1 MELETIGVKERILNV
16 AIEEFAQNGYKAAST
31 NVICKKSNISKGLL
45 YHYYNSKEKLYI
57 TVVRHVIDNFKRNI
71 AINIK
76 NSKKKGI
83 DYVEEYF
90 DIKFKFFK
98 ENPLYS
104 KIIVNLV
111 IDNSIEKAREL
122 SSEYQNY
129 NNNLIH
135 DVIKNIDM
143 NPKFDKEKAFELI
156 IMIGDNL
163 EKKHMKRIDDVNKD
177 SAVEEFRKDH
187 KEMLEMVF
195 EGIDKKEEG
204 FN

>member
-1 MELETIGVKERILNV
+1 MKNIDKENIDVKERILNV

-31 NVICKKSNISKGLL
+31 NIICQKANISKGLL
-45 YHYYNSKEKLYI
+45 YHYYNSKENIYI
-57 TVVRHVIDNFKRNI
+57 AVVRHVIDSFKRNI

-76 NSKKKGI
+76 DSNKKGI

-90 DIKFKFFK
+90 SIKFKFFR

-122 SSEYQNY
+122 SSEFQNY
-129 NNNLIH
+129 NNNLIY
-135 DVIKNIDM
+135 DVINNIDI
-143 NPKFDKEKAFELI
+143 NPKFNKEKAFELI
-156 IMIGDNL
+156 VMIGESL
-163 EKKHMKRIDDVNKD
+163 EKKHMKRINDIDKD
-177 SAVEEFRKDH
+177 NAVEEFRKDH

-195 EGIDKKEEG
+195 EGIDKQ
-204 FN
+204 

>member
-1 MELETIGVKERILNV
+1 MSDMEQETIDVKERILNV

-31 NVICKKSNISKGLL
+31 NTICKKANISKGLL

-57 TVVRHVIDNFKRNI
+57 TVVRHVIDSFKRNI

-76 NSKKKGI
+76 DSKMKGI

-90 DIKFKFFK
+90 GVKFNFFR

-122 SSEYQNY
+122 SSEFQNY
-129 NNNLIH
+129 NNNLIY
-135 DVIKNIDM
+135 DVIKNIDI
-143 NPKFDKEKAFELI
+143 NPKFNKEKAFELI
-156 IMIGDNL
+156 VMIGENL
-163 EKKHMKRIDDVNKD
+163 EKKHMKRINDIDKD

-195 EGIDKKEEG
+195 EGIDKQ
-204 FN
+204 

>member
-1 MELETIGVKERILNV
+1 MNDMQLETIGVKERILNV

-31 NVICKKSNISKGLL
+31 NMICKKANISKGLL
-45 YHYYNSKEKLYI
+45 YHYYNSKENIYLS
-57 TVVRHVIDNFKRNI
+57 VVRHVIDTFKRNI

-76 NSKKKGI
+76 DSNKKGI

-90 DIKFKFFK
+90 GIKFKFFR

-111 IDNSIEKAREL
+111 IDNSVEKAREL
-122 SSEYQNY
+122 CSEYQSY
-129 NNNLIH
+129 NNDLIY
-135 DVIKNIDM
+135 DVIKNIDI
-143 NPKFDKEKAFELI
+143 NPKFNKEKAFELI
-156 IMIGDNL
+156 VIIGEHL
-163 EKKHMKRIDDVNKD
+163 EEKHMKRINDMDKD

-195 EGIDKKEEG
+195 QGIDK
-204 FN
+204 

>member
-1 MELETIGVKERILNV
+1 MNDKELEAIGVKERILNV

-31 NVICKKSNISKGLL
+31 NIICKKADISKGLL
-45 YHYYNSKEKLYI
+45 YHYYNSKENLYI
-57 TVVRHVIDNFKRNI
+57 TVVRHVIDSFKRNI

-76 NSKKKGI
+76 DSNKKGI

-90 DIKFKFFK
+90 DIKFKFFR

-111 IDNSIEKAREL
+111 IDNSIEKAKEL
-122 SSEYQNY
+122 SSEFQSY

-143 NPKFDKEKAFELI
+143 NPKFNKEKAFELI
-156 IMIGDNL
+156 VMIGENL
-163 EKKHMKRIDDVNKD
+163 EKKHMKRINDIDKD

-187 KEMLEMVF
+187 REMLEMVF
-195 EGIDKKEEG
+195 EGIDK
-204 FN
+204 